1 MIGRHGILPRTLP
14 TPAPWRA
21 ARFRHPRRPLPDPCR
36 STVPLRFPPR
46 ARSIKVDLPLNQIS
60 YLSPHRYQ
68 VPVVSRGTASARRS
82 TSCCGRPRS
91 IGRPKFCAGVRL
103 SLLRYFTTFIEVIWE
118 EVVSSTLQMENLGR
132 AKMLACR
139 PGTIQRSESEE
150 FPLLVAK
157 TSLTQDGVNHRNR
170 NVARVHRDRSSPP
183 VGMHIP
189 GMAAALPPQHKPR
202 SFQLADEVAGPKR
215 SKRHGRG
222 DSRGERILPAPR
234 DPREAAS
241 PPLGACRS
249 NRDDCEERGHAVR
262 CRAPV
267 ATRSGRGNRGGR

>member
-150 FPLLVAK
+150 LPLLVAK

-170 NVARVHRDRSSPP
+170 NVARVHWDRSTPRPS
-183 VGMHIP
+183 GCTYR
-189 GMAAALPPQHKPR
+189 AWLPR
-202 SFQLADEVAGPKR
+202 CR
-215 SKRHGRG
+215 RNTN
-222 DSRGERILPAPR
+222 PA
-234 DPREAAS
+234 
-241 PPLGACRS
+241 RS
-249 NRDDCEERGHAVR
+249 NLRMRS
-262 CRAPV
+262 RA
-267 ATRSGRGNRGGR
+267 RSGLSGMGGEIHAEKESFLPLAIRGKRLPLP